1 MLLPDIANKL
11 QILGVG
17 TKGTDLFMGTMP
29 DTPDNLVAL
38 YEYPGE
44 GRSLAW
50 NSITRES
57 PNLQA
62 LVRNKSYDAGR
73 TKIEQ
78 IVNALHGLANVTL
91 GTTKYLLINSIQS
104 PGLLQRDSSNRAIF
118 VVNFSVN
125 KEVG

>member
-11 QILGVG
+11 QGLGIG
-17 TKGTDLFMGTMP
+17 TKGADLFMGTMP
-29 DTPDNLVAL
+29 DMPDNLIAL

-50 NSITRES
+50 NSTTREA
-57 PNLQA
+57 PNLQV

-78 IVNALHGLANVTL
+78 IVNALHGLANTTL
-91 GTTKYLLINSIQS
+91 GTTIYLLIKAIQS
-104 PGLLQRDSSNRAIF
+104 PGLLTRDSSNRAIF
-118 VVNFSVN
+118 VVNFSIN